1 MQAMFTRERTQAY
14 VELIVGCV
22 IAALAFDLF
31 FLPNNIAPGG
41 ITGIATLLNSMMRVP
56 VGLTSIVLNIPLF
69 LFGYR
74 LVGRTF
80 ALRSLVAMLL
90 LSVLIDVIPQMP
102 PTHDMLLASVFGG
115 LLMGIGLGMVLR
127 AGATTGGTDLLAKMI
142 HHHWSPISV
151 GGVLLIIDC
160 LVVVAA
166 GFVFDAQA
174 ALYAM
179 VALLVCSKVIDIVL
193 QGFNNAKQLWI
204 NTTRGADI
212 AARITGEMDRGA
224 TLIPAIGAY
233 SGAKRDMVFCVVST
247 VEVARLKTL
256 IAEMDPRA
264 FVTVSDVHEAMGE
277 GFRGLEQKK

>member
-1 MQAMFTRERTQAY
+1 MQAMWTRERVRAY
-14 VELIVGCV
+14 VELSVGCV
-22 IAALAFDLF
+22 IAALSFDLF

-41 ITGIATLLNSMMRVP
+41 ITGIATLINSMVGAP
-56 VGLTSIVLNIPLF
+56 VGLTAIVLNIPLF

-74 LVGRTF
+74 LVGRSF

-90 LSVLIDVIPQMP
+90 LSLLIDLIPQMP
-102 PTHDMLLASVFGG
+102 PPHDMLLASVFGG

-142 HHHWSPISV
+142 HYHWSPISV

-160 LVVVAA
+160 LVVIAA

-204 NTTRGADI
+204 NTARGADI
-212 AARITGEMDRGA
+212 AARITSEMDRGA

-247 VEVARLKTL
+247 VEVARLKAL
-256 IAEMDPRA
+256 IAEIDPRA